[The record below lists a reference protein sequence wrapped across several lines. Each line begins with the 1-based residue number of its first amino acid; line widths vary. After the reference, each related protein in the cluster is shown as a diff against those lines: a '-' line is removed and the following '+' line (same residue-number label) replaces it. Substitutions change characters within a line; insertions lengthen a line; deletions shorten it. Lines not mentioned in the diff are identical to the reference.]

1 MHAGRRDAA
10 TDRRLDSC
18 VVYSASVKMSG
29 AANDDDD
36 DKAPMI
42 VHEWPMPAAT
52 ASHHSSDVTRPAG
65 ALDVVTRRR
74 FTSLCLAIVTL
85 ILFTCA
91 LIFLVVCLII
101 PVMHSTAMQQQ
112 QQQQQHHNR
121 SSSPASAADHDDEHH
136 QHSRPV
142 RHLVNAL
149 QQLVA
154 VCIIILAQCSIGLH
168 PGEVSFSVQHGT
180 LLIVHIFKG
189 LWLILY
195 AAQLLCSFIT
205 SVNLEKTR
213 LVDLLYCLFTVVCM
227 HHSAHLCI

>member
-1 MHAGRRDAA
+1 VYGTLCLYVQRNFILWMYMHAGRRDAA

-136 QHSRPV
+136 QHSRPMRQV
-142 RHLVNAL
+142 VTDCAF
-149 QQLVA
+149 
-154 VCIIILAQCSIGLH
+154 CPIINHFFDRLITTSKPRPHSI
-168 PGEVSFSVQHGT
+168 T
-180 LLIVHIFKG
+180 
-189 LWLILY
+189 
-195 AAQLLCSFIT
+195 
-205 SVNLEKTR
+205 
-213 LVDLLYCLFTVVCM
+213 
-227 HHSAHLCI
+227 